1 MRNLKAAVEA
11 ARGKISDIVQI
22 TTHLVNYNP
31 SQLDVITG
39 EIAECFSSECLP
51 TNTLVG
57 ISSLSTDGLLAEI
70 GGIAVT
76 NSPLP

>member
-70 GGIAVT
+70 GV
-76 NSPLP
+76 LQ